1 MHNRFFVGLVFCLSF
16 FTASAVFASSSKL
29 VGTKLAF
36 ERYQITTPFNVSL
49 PVIAVD
55 IVPNEGAPID
65 ELVMIG
71 VDELKQTWL
80 AVYVLDEKTQQF
92 ILLDKL
98 LLADEFFAF
107 DVSENKQGLYFLAKH
122 KVVSL
127 QYRDPK
133 NSESKISD
141 LNNTDLNNTDNSSA
155 GLYFQHKQDV
165 NSIFLLNKASF
176 ITETD
181 FIQDVNKDG
190 IDDII
195 LPDFEQTN
203 LWLGSTNA
211 AEYYYQ
217 AIAINIEAELIR
229 GSVNFS
235 PTKLFL
241 ADLNAD
247 GLQDIAWV
255 SKGSINY
262 FSQTVIGKFSSQQKT
277 LALAETIYGLDWW
290 QIREADGQSPD
301 QSNLTHRVVE
311 QIKDVNGDGL
321 VDVIVRF
328 TQSSGVLD
336 RTNNYEFYF
345 GFTNK
350 SNKDNKSNENGQLE
364 FLNTPSTVIKAEGTL
379 TGLKIIDVN
388 NDNKL
393 EVLLSSFELSVSN
406 IIGALM
412 SGGIDQNVLLFAL
425 NKQDVYSDD
434 ALISKEVELSFSLTS
449 GQSGQPI
456 VMLTDVNGDT
466 LQDLVLSS
474 GKNKVKVFLGQ
485 NSARLFSRKASKHKF
500 SLPKNGAL
508 FEHAD
513 LNHDGKEDFIMRY
526 GRLDDESMANKVTIL
541 MVK

>member
-1 MHNRFFVGLVFCLSF
+1 MHNRFFVNLVLGLVSCVGLI
-16 FTASAVFASSSKL
+16 TASEVFAASSKL
-29 VGTKLAF
+29 VGTKVAF
-36 ERYQITTPFNVSL
+36 ERHQITAPFKVSL

-55 IVPNEGAPID
+55 IVPDEGTPID
-65 ELVMIG
+65 ELVVIG

-80 AVYVLDEKTQQF
+80 AMYVFDEKSQQF

-122 KVVSL
+122 SVVSL
-127 QYRDPK
+127 KYRTSK
-133 NSESKISD
+133 NS
-141 LNNTDLNNTDNSSA
+141 DNLPV

-165 NSIFLLNKASF
+165 NSIFLLNKSSF
-176 ITETD
+176 ITKTD
-181 FIQDVNKDG
+181 FIQDVNNDG

-203 LWLGSTNA
+203 LWLGSTSTP
-211 AEYYYQ
+211 EYYYQ
-217 AIAINIEAELIR
+217 AIAINTEAELIR

-241 ADLNAD
+241 ADLNVD
-247 GLQDIAWV
+247 GLQDIAWI
-255 SKGSINY
+255 SKGTINY
-262 FSQTVIGKFSSQQKT
+262 FSQTVIGKFSSSQKT
-277 LALAETIYGLDWW
+277 LALAEAIYGLDWW
-290 QIREADGQSPD
+290 QLREADGQSPD
-301 QSNLTHRVVE
+301 QSDLTHRVVE

-336 RTNNYEFYF
+336 RANNYEFYL
-345 GFTNK
+345 GYT
-350 SNKDNKSNENGQLE
+350 NENDQLE
-364 FLNTPSTVIKAEGTL
+364 FPKTANTVIKADGTL
-379 TGLKIIDVN
+379 TGLKIVDAN
-388 NDNKL
+388 NDNKF

-406 IIGALM
+406 IIGALL

-425 NKQDVYSDD
+425 NNNDVYEED
-434 ALISKEVELSFSLTS
+434 AVISKEVELSFSLTS

-456 VMLTDVNGDT
+456 VLLTDVNGDDS
-466 LQDLVLSS
+466 QDLILSS
-474 GKNKVKVFLGQ
+474 GEDRLNVFLGQ
-485 NSARLFSRKASKHKF
+485 KSSKLFNRKASKHKLL
-500 SLPKNGAL
+500 LPKNGAL

>member
-1 MHNRFFVGLVFCLSF
+1 MYTRFFVGLVFCLGLITTS
-16 FTASAVFASSSKL
+16 TVFANSSKL
-29 VGTKLAF
+29 VDTKLAF
-36 ERYQITTPFNVSL
+36 EHYTISAPFNVSL

-55 IVPNEGAPID
+55 IVPNEGTPVD
-65 ELVMIG
+65 ELVVIG
-71 VDELKQTWL
+71 VDELKKTWL
-80 AVYVLDEKTQQF
+80 AVYVFDEKAQQF

-107 DVSENKQGLYFLAKH
+107 DVSDNKQGLYFLAKN

-127 QYRDPK
+127 QYRTPK
-133 NSESKISD
+133 NSE
-141 LNNTDLNNTDNSSA
+141 LNNSDNLSV

-176 ITETD
+176 ITKTD
-181 FIQDVNKDG
+181 FIQDVNNDG

-211 AEYYYQ
+211 PEYYYQ
-217 AIAINIEAELIR
+217 AIAINTQAELIR
-229 GSVNFS
+229 GSVSFS

-241 ADLNAD
+241 ADLNVD
-247 GLQDIAWV
+247 GLQDIAWI

-262 FSQTVIGKFSSQQKT
+262 FSQTVIGKFSSSQKK
-277 LALAETIYGLDWW
+277 LALAGAIYGLDWW
-290 QIREADGQSPD
+290 QLREADGQSPD
-301 QSNLTHRVVE
+301 QSDLTHRVVE

-336 RTNNYEFYF
+336 RTNNYEFYL
-345 GFTNK
+345 GYR
-350 SNKDNKSNENGQLE
+350 NENGQLE
-364 FLNTPSTVIKAEGTL
+364 YPKTPNTVIQADGTL

-388 NDNKL
+388 NDNKF
-393 EVLLSSFELSVSN
+393 EVLLSSFELSISN
-406 IIGALM
+406 IIGALL

-425 NKQDVYSDD
+425 NDNDAYEED

-456 VMLTDVNGDT
+456 VLLTDVNGDD
-466 LQDLVLSS
+466 LQDLILSA
-474 GKNKVKVFLGQ
+474 GKERLKIFLGRK
-485 NSARLFSRKASKHKF
+485 SSKLFNRKASKHKLL
-500 SLPKNGAL
+500 LPKNGAL